1 MEQQLPIVSGT
12 TGTASGTVM
21 SLSALSSEPSAT
33 PLSCYTDVH
42 VSYFLSTAP
51 TATIPDWYVHWDSNL
66 NTCQPQVGIPFQ
78 EATSS
83 TGIATDPCDV
93 GLDINGAATDVT
105 SGGVEHFLAA
115 AMPTGYYVLSINN
128 YSCPSSVV
136 NDATILVGDYLFG
149 PYNCTYSTSD
159 GDGNAPGAW
168 CRIADIRVNA
178 SGVVDVLAPDVTLP
192 PWHP

>member
-12 TGTASGTVM
+12 TGTASGTIM
-21 SLSALSSEPSAT
+21 SLSALSSGPS
-33 PLSCYTDVH
+33 LNCYTDVH
-42 VSYFLSTAP
+42 VNYFNTTSP
-51 TATIPDWYVHWDSNL
+51 VPATPINWYVHWASNL
-66 NTCQPQVGIPFQ
+66 STCAPQVNIPYQ

-83 TGIATDPCDV
+83 TGVAGDPCDV
-93 GLDINGAATDVT
+93 GLDINGAATDIT

-115 AMPTGYYVLSINN
+115 ALPVGYYVMSIDN
-128 YSCPSSVV
+128 YNCATSVV
-136 NDATILVGDYLFG
+136 NDATLLVGDYLFG
-149 PYNCTYSTSD
+149 PYNCTYSASD
-159 GDGNAPGAW
+159 IDGNTPGAW